1 MLRWILLAVV
11 VIALTA
17 TATFVIQNGPDTD
30 PRLGA
35 SATAP
40 TGPHPTV
47 EIVQPVVYDFGK
59 MPHETKG
66 TYSWEVKNVG
76 QGRLDLWLEGK
87 TTCSCTIAK
96 LQKTVEDDT
105 VQRPI
110 VSVEPGSSTKI
121 DLEWNTKQ
129 MPTDYSQGA
138 TIGTNDPARP
148 TFKIGVKG
156 KVYPPVV
163 IFPPEAITLNGISN
177 EEVTHTRVA
186 VYSMD
191 RPETK
196 ITKLSTSRP
205 GLIVATQHPMKDSDH
220 MQLKIKKGYRVE
232 IEVRPGLP
240 LGSFQDELV
249 IETDHPK
256 RPKVKVS
263 IVGRTTGP
271 ISVVPPQLRMSSVNG
286 AQGASQDLTM
296 LVRGARPTKFEI
308 ARKPSK
314 VDVKIT
320 PNDTPTQ
327 KGRYLLKITVPPGT
341 AAGHINEEIILK
353 TDHPKAGEVKIP
365 TTILISN
372 PDVG

>member
-17 TATFVIQNGPDTD
+17 TATFVIQNAPDSD
-30 PRLGA
+30 PRA
-35 SATAP
+35 ATAVNESA
-40 TGPHPTV
+40 GPRPAV
-47 EIVQPVVYDFGK
+47 EIVQPLMYDFGK

-76 QGRLDLWLEGK
+76 KGRLDLWLEGK

-96 LQKTVEDDT
+96 LQKTTDGED

-138 TIGTNDPARP
+138 TIGTNDPGRP
-148 TFKIGVKG
+148 SFKIGVKG
-156 KVYPPVV
+156 KVFPPVV
-163 IFPPEAITLNGISN
+163 IFPPEMITLNGISN
-177 EEVTHTRVA
+177 EEVSHARVA

-205 GLIVATQHPMKDSDH
+205 AFIIATQHAMKDTDL
-220 MQLKIKKGYRVE
+220 MQLKIKNGYRVE
-232 IEVRPGLP
+232 IEVRPGMP
-240 LGSFQDELV
+240 LGAFQDELI

-256 RPKVKVS
+256 RPVTKVS
-263 IVGRTTGP
+263 IAGRTTGP

-286 AQGASQDLTM
+286 TQGATQDLTM

-314 VDVKIT
+314 VDIQIT
-320 PNDTPTQ
+320 PNDTDSQ
-327 KGRYLLKITVPPGT
+327 KGRYRLKVTVPPGT
-341 AAGHINEEIILK
+341 AAGHIEEEIILK

-365 TTILISN
+365 ATILISN
-372 PDVG
+372 SDAG